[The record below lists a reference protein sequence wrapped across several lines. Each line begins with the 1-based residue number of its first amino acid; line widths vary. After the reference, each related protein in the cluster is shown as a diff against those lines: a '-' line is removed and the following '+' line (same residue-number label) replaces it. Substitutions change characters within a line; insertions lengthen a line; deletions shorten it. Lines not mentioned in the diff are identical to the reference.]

1 MVDLGVDIAGI
12 DFKNSV
18 LPAPGPPVKDGKS
31 CLNVLDGGAGGIIAK
46 TISVDPARVLRP
58 HMSVLD
64 RVHYKSSGM
73 ANVELWSELPF
84 QQWVDKELPMVLDS
98 ADAPVIASIG
108 YSAEELEYLGP
119 IIEDVG
125 VDGIEFSTH
134 YLGEGYDPIIESAK
148 SLKNNVD
155 IPIFPKISPGVPD
168 PAELAGELEPYVDG
182 ITAINS
188 LGPTLKIDAEKKRP
202 VLGGNGYGWVSGVP
216 IKNLALRI
224 VYEISEKVDIP
235 VIGVGGIESG
245 EDAAEF
251 ILAGADA
258 VGICTAGITHGPEV
272 YGKVADELKN
282 YMNSNGFETVEEFKG
297 LIGEKEYSENYEAE
311 PVEVNQE
318 DCTSCMRCEEECPY
332 DAIHLK
338 GEDNKAV
345 VDYPERCNQ
354 CGLCVSVCPVKCI
367 EVPGF

>member
-1 MVDLGVDIAGI
+1 MVDLSVDIAGI
-12 DFKNSV
+12 DFKNPV
-18 LPAPGPPVKDGKS
+18 LPAPGPPVKDGES

-188 LGPTLKIDAEKKRP
+188 LGPTLKIDAENKRP

-224 VYEISEKVDIP
+224 VYELYLFDEK
-235 VIGVGGIESG
+235 
-245 EDAAEF
+245 F
-251 ILAGADA
+251 
-258 VGICTAGITHGPEV
+258 
-272 YGKVADELKN
+272 YELLLK
-282 YMNSNGFETVEEFKG
+282 
-297 LIGEKEYSENYEAE
+297 SEN
-311 PVEVNQE
+311 Q
-318 DCTSCMRCEEECPY
+318 
-332 DAIHLK
+332 
-338 GEDNKAV
+338 
-345 VDYPERCNQ
+345 
-354 CGLCVSVCPVKCI
+354 
-367 EVPGF
+367 